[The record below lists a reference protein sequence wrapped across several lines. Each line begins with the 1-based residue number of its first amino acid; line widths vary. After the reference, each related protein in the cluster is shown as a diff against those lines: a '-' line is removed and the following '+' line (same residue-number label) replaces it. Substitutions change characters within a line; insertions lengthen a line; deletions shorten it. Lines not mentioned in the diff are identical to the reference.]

1 MTMNQELSKE
11 SRTRSFIKALSWRL
25 IAFTVLGII
34 SYSFTRSWKETT
46 YITIVYNVVQIF
58 IYFLHERLWG
68 RIGWG
73 KAKVSLPRAEEL
85 NPEEIM
91 AIQGHLKELGYI
103 E

>member
-1 MTMNQELSKE
+1 MNHELGKE
-11 SRTRSFIKALSWRL
+11 SKTRSFIKALSWRI

-34 SYSFTRSWKETT
+34 SYSFTHSWKETT

-68 RIGWG
+68 RIRWG
-73 KAKVSLPRAEEL
+73 KAKVSLPHAEEL
-85 NPEEIM
+85 KPEEII

>member
-1 MTMNQELSKE
+1 MNQERNKA

-34 SYSFTRSWKETT
+34 SYAFTRSWRETI

-68 RIGWG
+68 HIGWR
-73 KAKVSLPRAEEL
+73 KAKSRAEEL
-85 NPEEIM
+85 NPEEIT